1 MSQVTIYLDEETARS
16 ARAAA
21 AAAGLSVS
29 RWITDLI
36 RERASTE
43 WPRDV
48 AALAGLWPDF
58 PLAEGLRRDRPEDV
72 DREGL

>member
-36 RERASTE
+36 RDRAATE

-48 AALAGLWPDF
+48 AALAGVWPDF
-58 PLAEGLRRDRPEDV
+58 PLAEGLRQGPPTDM
-72 DREGL
+72 DREEL